1 MPNRILSGVVT
12 SKSGNKSIV
21 VQVDRRVRHPLYKKF
36 MKKSKKYHAHDEA
49 NTFGVGDKVRIQEC
63 APISKQKTW
72 VTISEGGA

>member
-1 MPNRILSGVVT
+1 MPRRILSGVVT

-36 MKKSKKYHAHDEA
+36 MKKSKKYHAHDEE
-49 NTFGVGDKVRIQEC
+49 NQFGVGDKVRIQEC

-72 VTISEGGA
+72 VTIAEGGA